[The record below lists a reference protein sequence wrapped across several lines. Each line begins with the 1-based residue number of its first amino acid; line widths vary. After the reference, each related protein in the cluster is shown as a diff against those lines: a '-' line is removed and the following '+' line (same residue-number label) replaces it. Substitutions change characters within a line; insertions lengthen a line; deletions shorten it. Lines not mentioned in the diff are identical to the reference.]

1 MNAAFQRYRAACDLI
16 DQVAAAAP
24 DETWDLPS
32 PCTAWNARQLAGH
45 LVDGYRQVHA
55 LLSGEAPITPTGDS
69 SALSRLAGRDPA
81 DALRAA
87 AGQVLAALPG
97 LEPVAVIA
105 TPRGPLPA
113 EQLLGMAL
121 IEPVVHGWDL
131 AVATGQPGTLD
142 PELTAALLPAV
153 EQLGGQLADTGMYAH
168 ALPVADDATD
178 AQRLLAALGRPQ
190 G

>member
-1 MNAAFQRYRAACDLI
+1 MNAAFRHYRRACDLI

-32 PCTAWNARQLAGH
+32 PCTAWNARQVAGH

-55 LLSGEAPITPTGDS
+55 LLSGEAPIMPTGES
-69 SALSRLAGRDPA
+69 SALSRL
-81 DALRAA
+81 

-97 LEPVAVIA
+97 LDPDAVVA

-113 EQLLGMAL
+113 EQLMGMAL

-142 PELTAALLPAV
+142 PELTAVLLPAV
-153 EQLGGQLADTGMYAH
+153 EQLGGQLAATGMYVH

-178 AQRLLAALGRPQ
+178 AQRLLAALGRQ
-190 G
+190 KG